1 MSRVRGG
8 VEPRYWKGVPTKLE
22 ETSREAARRAVVLAI
37 VLVAGLLSGCGA
49 TRPSKYYQLTVPT
62 DPPAVEKV
70 DAVPVSLL
78 LGGLMTS
85 HLYREDRIVYGN
97 GSEQLGTY
105 EYQRWAEPPA
115 EMIQEILLRELRASG
130 RYRAVHYR
138 RSNMQGDFALRGH
151 LYDFKEVTGPQMS
164 ARVTLDLEM
173 RDLKSGATMLRAG
186 ARAAL
191 CRPPARLP
199 GRGKDAHSQAAHEKN
214 HVVPVAEAIYAP
226 YFPQSPRNP
235 WKCVVPPPVS

>member
-8 VEPRYWKGVPTKLE
+8 VEPRYLKGVPTKLE

-78 LGGLMTS
+78 LGGLITS

-173 RDLKSGATMLRAG
+173 RDLKSGATVWTHYYTFDE
-186 ARAAL
+186 
-191 CRPPARLP
+191 PAS
-199 GRGKDAHSQAAHEKN
+199 GKDVPAVVVALDKN
-214 HVVPVAEAIYAP
+214 VQRAVKEVVDSLDQYFASHPV
-226 YFPQSPRNP
+226 
-235 WKCVVPPPVS
+235 K